1 MGLKE
6 LFESITDHFE
16 HSNIPYAVI
25 GGFALY
31 GYGYIRATIDIDLV
45 VRLEYQENIRSFIEQ
60 LGFQTT
66 NCTSAFSNHI
76 HPIGNLQVDFMYV
89 SGFTANE
96 IFENVENRI
105 IFDSR
110 KYPVVSAKHLIA
122 MKLFAAGN
130 DQDRL
135 FKDLSDVKEIL
146 KNTKIDTGEL
156 YKLFVKYGLE
166 KYYEPIIGKQ

>member
-1 MGLKE
+1 MGLKQ

-16 HSNIPYAVI
+16 HSNIQYAVI

-45 VRLEYQENIRSFIEQ
+45 VKLEDQEKVRIFIEQ

-66 NCTSAFSNHI
+66 NCTTAFSNHT

-89 SGFTANE
+89 SGFTADE
-96 IFENVENRI
+96 IFKYVENRI

-122 MKLFAAGN
+122 MKLFAAAS

-135 FKDLSDVKEIL
+135 FKDLSDIKEII
-146 KNTKIDTGEL
+146 KNTEIDTGEL
-156 YKLFVKYGLE
+156 YTLFVKYGLE